1 MYDKEQKCKQVI
13 MNSLRETF
21 EALKNSNSK
30 EAREQKK
37 ILAAAVTSLE
47 YGVPNLGLT
56 SGVEKE
62 VVIMK
67 ERLMRGE
74 DMILELPEETE
85 AVSVDI
91 STKNH
96 FT

>member
-1 MYDKEQKCKQVI
+1 

-56 SGVEKE
+56 S
-62 VVIMK
+62 
-67 ERLMRGE
+67 
-74 DMILELPEETE
+74 
-85 AVSVDI
+85 
-91 STKNH
+91 
-96 FT
+96 